1 MTDVTNFP
9 RGTTFTCPV
18 SIPESVPAGYFA
30 DWGIKAEL
38 RRKNNP
44 DDIGLISTLAAQWID
59 PGTNRQLL
67 LSFANTDGWPVCAAE
82 LDVLFTNTTTGEKL
96 RTSKLEL
103 EITRGVTQ

>member
-1 MTDVTNFP
+1 MTVVASFP

-18 SIPESVPAGYFA
+18 SIPETVPIGYFA
-30 DWGIKAEL
+30 DWEVKAEL
-38 RRKNNP
+38 RRRHNP
-44 DDIGLISTLAAQWID
+44 DDIGLIATLATQWID

-67 LSFANTDGWPVCAAE
+67 LSFTNTDDWPVCTAE

-96 RTSKLEL
+96 RTSKLEV